1 MTEASSQTCGFTMLQ
16 GIVLPWL
23 SALVLALLPIL
34 GKLLL
39 DELRRRNLNAEWYEA
54 ISRAGGEAYKALLA
68 SGKPVTDKAAL
79 LEAAQAGGRYLLIR
93 KSAQVVARGHDPAS
107 LAQVAGG
114 LVGSLLAS
122 DPTLG
127 PAK

>member
-1 MTEASSQTCGFTMLQ
+1 MTDAMRDF
-16 GIVLPWL
+16 ILPL
-23 SALVLALLPIL
+23 ANAVVLALLPIL
-34 GKLLL
+34 GKLAL
-39 DELRRRNLNAEWYEA
+39 DELRKRNLDAEWYEA

-79 LEAAQAGGRYLLIR
+79 AAAAEAGGRYLLVR

-107 LAQVAGG
+107 LAQVAGAELG
-114 LVGSLLAS
+114 TLLAS

-127 PAK
+127 PPK